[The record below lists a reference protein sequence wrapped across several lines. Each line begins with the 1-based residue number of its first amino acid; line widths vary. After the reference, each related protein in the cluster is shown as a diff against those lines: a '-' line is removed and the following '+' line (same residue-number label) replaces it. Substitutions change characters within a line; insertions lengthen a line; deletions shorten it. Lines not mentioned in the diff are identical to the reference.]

1 MHSPEELRPPISPYN
16 GGKMLEEQIQ
26 KDYVQ
31 SMKDRDVLRS
41 STVSFLRAQ
50 LKNVRIEKRSDHL
63 EDSDVIGVIK
73 KQIKQRQDSIE
84 QYQKG
89 GRQDLAD
96 KESAE
101 LAILKGYLPQ
111 EMSEAELMDVILEAV
126 KESSAGSMKD
136 MGKVMKIVASRVQ
149 GRADNK
155 TVSEL
160 VKKAISQ
167 L

>member
-1 MHSPEELRPPISPYN
+1 
-16 GGKMLEEQIQ
+16 MLEEQIQ

-111 EMSEAELMDVILEAV
+111 EMSESELMDIVLAAV
-126 KESSAGSMKD
+126 KESAAGSMKD

-149 GRADNK
+149 GKADNK
-155 TVSEL
+155 IVSEL

>member
-1 MHSPEELRPPISPYN
+1 
-16 GGKMLEEQIQ
+16 MLEEQIQ

-89 GRQDLAD
+89 GRNDLAD
-96 KESAE
+96 KEMAE
-101 LAILKGYLPQ
+101 MAILKNYLP
-111 EMSEAELMDVILEAV
+111 EELSEQTLQQFVEQAIRETNAQ
-126 KESSAGSMKD
+126 SMKD
-136 MGKVMKIVASRVQ
+136 MGNVIKAVAVKAQ
-149 GRADNK
+149 GRADNRV
-155 TVSEL
+155 VSEL
-160 VKKAISQ
+160 VKKA
-167 L
+167 LAGK

>member
-1 MHSPEELRPPISPYN
+1 
-16 GGKMLEEQIQ
+16 MLEEQIQ

-89 GRQDLAD
+89 GRNDLAD
-96 KESAE
+96 KEMAE
-101 LAILKGYLPQ
+101 MAILKNYLP
-111 EMSEAELMDVILEAV
+111 EELSEPALQQFVEQAIRETNAQ
-126 KESSAGSMKD
+126 SMKD
-136 MGKVMKIVASRVQ
+136 MGNVIKAVAVKAQ
-149 GRADNK
+149 GRADNRV
-155 TVSEL
+155 VSEL
-160 VKKAISQ
+160 VKKA
-167 L
+167 LAGK